1 MEWFIEKHNG
11 TGFMVKIYKKIFE
24 KENFQKIEIFESSL
38 GKILV
43 LDGKI
48 QFTEKDEKIYHEML
62 IHIPLLMHEN
72 PEKILIIGGGDGGA
86 VREALKHEPKKIELV
101 EIDEEVVKACK
112 KYIGI
117 DKGAFKDR
125 RVSII
130 YEDGIEFIKNCNE
143 RYDVIVVDGSDPD
156 AISKPLI
163 SKEFYSKCMK
173 LCDIFV
179 TQSQSPFFQKNY
191 FEAILKNSSCFPYR
205 KIYISY
211 MPSYPSGMWSFMLA
225 SKEKIEINKEKI
237 KKRYKERKIETFHY
251 NADLHVASFSLP
263 NWLKNIAMLNSS
275 NGKICK

>member
-1 MEWFIEKHNG
+1 MEWFIEKHDG

-48 QFTEKDEKIYHEML
+48 QFSEKDEKIYHEML

-86 VREALKHEPKKIELV
+86 IREALKHEPKEIKLV
-101 EIDEEVVKACK
+101 EIDEEVVKACR

-117 DKGAFKDR
+117 DDGAFEDK
-125 RVSII
+125 RVSIV
-130 YEDGIEFIKNCNE
+130 YEDGIEFVKNCNE

-173 LCDIFV
+173 LCNIFV
-179 TQSQSPFFQKNY
+179 TQSQSPFFQEDY

-205 KIYISY
+205 RIYISY

-225 SKEKIEINKEKI
+225 SKERIEIDKEKI

-251 NADLHVASFSLP
+251 NADLHIASFSLP
-263 NWLKNIAMLNSS
+263 NWLKNITKKY
-275 NGKICK
+275 GVE

>member
-1 MEWFIEKHNG
+1 MEWFIEKHDG

-48 QFTEKDEKIYHEML
+48 QFSEKDEGIYHEML

-86 VREALKHEPKKIELV
+86 IREALKHEPKEIKLV
-101 EIDEEVVKACK
+101 EIDEEVVKACR

-117 DKGAFKDR
+117 DDGAFEDK
-125 RVSII
+125 RVSIV
-130 YEDGIEFIKNCNE
+130 YEDGIEFVKNCNE

-173 LCDIFV
+173 LCNIFV
-179 TQSQSPFFQKNY
+179 TQSQSPFFQEDY

-205 KIYISY
+205 RIYISY

-225 SKEKIEINKEKI
+225 SKERIEIDKEKI
-237 KKRYKERKIETFHY
+237 KKRYEERKIETFHY
-251 NADLHVASFSLP
+251 NADLHIASFSLP
-263 NWLKNIAMLNSS
+263 NWLKNITKKY
-275 NGKICK
+275 GVE